1 MRTLNDLYTR
11 LDRVIMKE
19 MPGLY
24 KVETI
29 GDAYL
34 VAANLFVPD
43 PHHAATM
50 AKFALRARQE
60 AAKVP
65 RPDLED
71 GSTLQMRMGEGWGA
85 CMSADRGENS
95 GCIAYMD
102 APHHTVTSL
111 IIRTPAFLQS
121 QCLPSPLL
129 TLQAFT
135 AAPSPRELWASSGGG
150 TTYLATP

>member
-65 RPDLED
+65 RPDLDD
-71 GSTLQMRMGEGWGA
+71 GSTLQMRMGEGCRGH
-85 CMSADRGENS
+85 MSAWGRGIMLRHMEVNMSAHGAPPGEGWGHRSADIGGNS
-95 GCIAYMD
+95 GY
-102 APHHTVTSL
+102 V
-111 IIRTPAFLQS
+111 
-121 QCLPSPLL
+121 
-129 TLQAFT
+129 TLQL
-135 AAPSPRELWASSGGG
+135 RDG
-150 TTYLATP
+150 